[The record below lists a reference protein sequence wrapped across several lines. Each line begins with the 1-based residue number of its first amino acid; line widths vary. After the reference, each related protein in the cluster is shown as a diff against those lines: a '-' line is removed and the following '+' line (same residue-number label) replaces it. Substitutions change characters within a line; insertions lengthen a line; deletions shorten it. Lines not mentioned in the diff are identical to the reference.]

1 LTLEDGSTVT
11 GRIVGESDGVVT
23 LTTDPYGKVRREVPA
38 ARIRTRALSPT
49 SPMPAHLLD
58 SFSKDDII
66 DLIAYVEQAGAEWAN
81 RQRAQ
86 PGQ

>member
-1 LTLEDGSTVT
+1 
-11 GRIVGESDGVVT
+11 
-23 LTTDPYGKVRREVPA
+23 
-38 ARIRTRALSPT
+38 
-49 SPMPAHLLD
+49 MPAHLLD

-66 DLIAYVEQAGAEWAN
+66 DLIAYVEQAGAEWAT

>member
-1 LTLEDGSTVT
+1 
-11 GRIVGESDGVVT
+11 
-23 LTTDPYGKVRREVPA
+23 
-38 ARIRTRALSPT
+38 
-49 SPMPAHLLD
+49 MPAHLLD